1 MKIKITPLS
10 NKHEHMEGIFKV
22 GNNYYLAKFH
32 SAGIITEVKKS
43 DEWVNQ
49 EMAWVSRSEIPFIT
63 ALRHSQ
69 LQGEHLVNGA
79 TPFLKQKA
87 AFYVVKEV
95 DRFPSLDE
103 CKQLVYKYCDLANDI
118 DYHFFSTK
126 VTQTEIEKLYLLFD
140 YKNNLFIRAGA
151 CLHKAYFL
159 LNTSYAFAEEI
170 YINLFIAFEC
180 IIEYLKL
187 KNSIERK
194 YVIESIEKLLA
205 KNKMSGVDFKSYEEE
220 MRDYIRND
228 IIHPFRNYIKEQV
241 AQPFMMADYV
251 FEDLGFVDWLFKQL
265 IIGELK

>member
-1 MKIKITPLS
+1 MNAS
-10 NKHEHMEGIFKV
+10 NLYINIATWQMILIIIFSQQKSHKLKLKSYI
-22 GNNYYLAKFH
+22 YYL
-32 SAGIITEVKKS
+32 IT
-43 DEWVNQ
+43 
-49 EMAWVSRSEIPFIT
+49 
-63 ALRHSQ
+63 
-69 LQGEHLVNGA
+69 
-79 TPFLKQKA
+79 
-87 AFYVVKEV
+87 
-95 DRFPSLDE
+95 
-103 CKQLVYKYCDLANDI
+103 
-118 DYHFFSTK
+118 
-126 VTQTEIEKLYLLFD
+126 
-140 YKNNLFIRAGA
+140 
-151 CLHKAYFL
+151 
-159 LNTSYAFAEEI
+159 NTIYAFAEEI